1 MTYYNIQLEAL
12 VFFLQTVRSKLRLIT
27 EIQEKVFSLKI
38 ISKKKNIYTKNHS
51 HTNYNK
57 AKLEILIQ
65 PIINIHTL
73 FTWKLIKVG
82 DLQLWGFPCV
92 IDLKE
97 IFKKYLTTVIGKTK
111 LTRN

>member
-27 EIQEKVFSLKI
+27 AIQEKVFSLKI
-38 ISKKKNIYTKNHS
+38 ISKKKNINTKNHS

-65 PIINIHTL
+65 PSYHKYPHVIYLKIDKSRG
-73 FTWKLIKVG
+73 FTALG
-82 DLQLWGFPCV
+82 LSL
-92 IDLKE
+92 
-97 IFKKYLTTVIGKTK
+97 
-111 LTRN
+111 RH

>member
-27 EIQEKVFSLKI
+27 AIQEKVFSLKI
-38 ISKKKNIYTKNHS
+38 ISKKKNINTKNHS

-73 FTWKLIKVG
+73 FT
-82 DLQLWGFPCV
+82 
-92 IDLKE
+92 
-97 IFKKYLTTVIGKTK
+97 
-111 LTRN
+111 